1 VVAWAAKRSSVRR
14 AVPATLLAVLALAGC
29 GTADDRNQARA
40 TTERFY
46 AALLHHNGP
55 AACAELSQDTIT
67 SLEQQ
72 ESKPCRLAVR
82 TLNLRGGRVLRTRVY
97 ITNAL
102 VDLTGSEY
110 AFLGREP
117 DGWKLS
123 AVGCRFDKG
132 KPRDRPADCEAQ
144 D

>member
-1 VVAWAAKRSSVRR
+1 VRR
-14 AVPATLLAVLALAGC
+14 ILPAAVLALFLAGC
-29 GTADDRNQARA
+29 GTGDDRDQAQA

-46 AALLHHNGP
+46 AALRAHDGTR
-55 AACAELSQDTIT
+55 ACAQLSQDTVS

-72 ESKPCRLAVR
+72 ASKPCRLAVR
-82 TLNLRGGRVLRTRVY
+82 DLQLKGGRVLRTRVY
-97 ITNAL
+97 ITNAI
-102 VDLTGSEY
+102 VDLSADEH

-117 DGWKLS
+117 TGWKLS